1 MKNLKIFR
9 PCKNLGTRI
18 LHLPLYEFILSS
30 ILWML
35 CHYMVCCPRFR
46 IIKTCQQMMLLTYW
60 SFCHG
65 NVSLYTLVL
74 LQLVKRHA
82 AEIFTSVIVSTLFS
96 LYSTALVGRLVGL
109 EPTLTV
115 SIIPR
120 CITVALALSI
130 VSFFEGIVMFRTLQ
144 LEAGN
149 SINGHPQKNAKIKF
163 WHIKHHYSEMNS
175 FPIYLTTFG
184 QLEHNVL
191 SWFLWLITIFNRINF
206 TYWLQVP
213 IHLSQL
219 L

>member
-1 MKNLKIFR
+1 
-9 PCKNLGTRI
+9 
-18 LHLPLYEFILSS
+18 
-30 ILWML
+30 ML

-46 IIKTCQQMMLLTYW
+46 IIKICHQMMLLTYW

-65 NVSLYTLVL
+65 NVSLYTLL
-74 LQLVKRHA
+74 FLQLVKRHA

-149 SINGHPQKNAKIKF
+149 SINGHPLVMLKLNFDI
-163 WHIKHHYSEMNS
+163 SN
-175 FPIYLTTFG
+175 
-184 QLEHNVL
+184 
-191 SWFLWLITIFNRINF
+191 TIILRWIHFQF
-206 TYWLQVP
+206 T
-213 IHLSQL
+213 
-219 L
+219 